1 MLAFWVGLGNSVV
14 EFNVAG
20 IGRVS
25 INGLVGGLT
34 TPKSHDTGSATW
46 DVGVGPPSIGRG
58 SWKANAFLDVSMIGP
73 ITAAAPAAPAPLS
86 MSLRV
91 MLELSF
97 LVFFRFFGILGSP
110 LGVVEPQT
118 SGTVPKAAPQSFEPG
133 NVVSPHPGRDIA
145 ATCFRNVRGC
155 S

>member
-34 TPKSHDTGSATW
+34 TPKSHDIGSATGAVPV
-46 DVGVGPPSIGRG
+46 VGTG
-58 SWKANAFLDVSMIGP
+58 SWKANAFLDVSMIGA
-73 ITAAAPAAPAPLS
+73 ITAAAPAAPARLS

-97 LVFFRFFGILGSP
+97 LVFFRFFGMLSSP